1 VRILEPDYSRSSP
14 AVVSDH
20 HVFCL
25 PSRFE
30 GFGLAA
36 LEAMLAARPVLVSDV
51 SGIAPHVRAARCGVV
66 VESKVSSIRA
76 GIREMLA
83 CKDQWAAMGQR
94 GREYVMAKL
103 KWETIAEESLKAYR
117 KLGGAVLPTEAELSL
132 TMGLPPKR
140 ELLEQ
145 HQA

>member
-1 VRILEPDYSRSSP
+1 
-14 AVVSDH
+14 VVSDH

-66 VESKVSSIRA
+66 VDSKVNSIRG

-103 KWETIAEESLKAYR
+103 KWETIAEDSLKAYR
-117 KLGGAVLPTEAELSL
+117 KFGGAVLPTEAELSL
-132 TMGLPPKR
+132 KMGIPPKR